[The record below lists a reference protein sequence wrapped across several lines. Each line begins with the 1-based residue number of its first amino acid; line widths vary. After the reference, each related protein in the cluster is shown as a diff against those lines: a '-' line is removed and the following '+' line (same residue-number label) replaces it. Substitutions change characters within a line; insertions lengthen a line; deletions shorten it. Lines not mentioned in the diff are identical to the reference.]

1 MPQNANLGCVCGT
14 SIPGLRK
21 IIFPDGDQVGLI
33 GLDEKMDILFREGK
47 VPNDAA
53 AMELIDRLRE
63 KNYISSN
70 PSVEALY
77 QQALLTEYRR
87 YFESKKR

>member
-1 MPQNANLGCVCGT
+1 MPQNAKLGCACGT
-14 SIPGLRK
+14 SVPGLRK
-21 IIFPDGDQVGLI
+21 INFPDGDQVGLI
-33 GLDEKMDILFREGK
+33 GLDEMMHTFFREGK
-47 VPNDAA
+47 VPDDAA
-53 AMELIDRLRE
+53 ARELIDRLRE

-70 PSVEALY
+70 PSVEAIY

>member
-14 SIPGLRK
+14 SVPGLRK
-21 IIFPDGDQVGLI
+21 INLPDGDQVGLI
-33 GLDEKMDILFREGK
+33 GLDEIMHTLFREGK
-47 VPNDAA
+47 APNDAA

-63 KNYISSN
+63 KNYISSS
-70 PSVEALY
+70 PSVEAIY